1 MRKIHA
7 ILALAALVIGFTS
20 CSEDDSPSFSSLND
34 IESFE
39 IDFGGIEGV
48 TYDFGTDIEISVPF
62 GTDLSGLVPTIV
74 VSENATVTPESGSA
88 VDFTD
93 GEATVFT
100 VTAENTVDVA
110 TYNVIITTR
119 GEVGSGSKLKTYQL
133 VELYLENS
141 VTTYE
146 YSETSGFVTKYTKVL
161 DDLGTEIT
169 STYELVYDEKNQ
181 VIEEIFTSGDIEG
194 STVYE
199 YVDGVI
205 VAAEYTEGTE
215 SIYSYTYSYSS
226 ESGYLTTV
234 VRVDHTDED
243 FESRDVYMVDE
254 NGNVTTQTISN
265 QVQTAGYDDKH
276 NPFRSLYPAAY
287 AAINIGIGA
296 VNTNNP
302 ISGTLVDDG
311 GTFEYNT
318 DDYPLSADYTYY
330 DGFITVSKVYTYFE

>member
-133 VELYLENS
+133 ADAFGENS

-146 YSETSGFVTKYTKVL
+146 YSETSGFVTNYTKVL
-161 DDLGTEIT
+161 DDWGTEVT

-199 YVDGVI
+199 YDDGVI

-243 FESRDVYMVDE
+243 FESTTEYTVE
-254 NGNVTTQTISN
+254 GGNVVVEVLFGSEY
-265 QVQTAGYDDKH
+265 TATYDDKQ
-276 NPFRSLYPAAY
+276 NPFSALYPAAY
-287 AAINIGIGA
+287 SAINIGIES

-302 ISGTLVDDG
+302 ISGTLADDG
-311 GTFEYNT
+311 VTYEYNT
-318 DDYPLSADYTYY
+318 DDYPLSADYTYF
-330 DGFITVSKVYTYFE
+330 DGFATVSKVYTYFE